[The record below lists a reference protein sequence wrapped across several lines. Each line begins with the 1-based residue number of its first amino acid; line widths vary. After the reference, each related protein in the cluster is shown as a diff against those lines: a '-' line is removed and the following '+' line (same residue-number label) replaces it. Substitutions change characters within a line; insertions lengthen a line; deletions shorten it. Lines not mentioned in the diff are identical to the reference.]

1 MRCSKFLLLVI
12 IAAIITAGVFFIN
25 NRQAERQPPHQTPP
39 SNNNQQIPTPPPSA
53 PIKFIHTEGQKIRD
67 QNGNEIFLRGFNIGP
82 VKFASYKDGL
92 NTLEQIDAFNDIVLK
107 NYISQWDVINMKN
120 MGANVLRAHSY
131 LRFYTLE
138 TGSYQYDEG
147 YLKTLDDLINI
158 AYSKGISVII
168 TMTGA
173 GQNEHQNETNGL
185 GNTLWTDHDLRSRVI
200 AAWKYI
206 AKYYANNPG
215 VAGYDILNEPSPTSE
230 EIFHAFYKD
239 VIDEIRQVDRNH
251 MIILSANYFSEEAV
265 YSCGGEYNDS
275 NVLLQIHQYV
285 DANKNAEENPESVI
299 YPTREL
305 LEQKLQKMYLFWPEL
320 QKHPLFIGEFSA
332 LWESEEK
339 GLRWTKDMIELMNQ
353 YGIHWTYFSYKH
365 IFGQTRGLYGA
376 IEWWQKDVT
385 PEQIDNLE
393 ISEGQK
399 LLLQTT
405 ENYLINQEVGKIL
418 KDGFKFK

>member
-173 GQNEHQNETNGL
+173 GQNEHQNETM
-185 GNTLWTDHDLRSRVI
+185 V
-200 AAWKYI
+200 
-206 AKYYANNPG
+206 
-215 VAGYDILNEPSPTSE
+215 
-230 EIFHAFYKD
+230 
-239 VIDEIRQVDRNH
+239 
-251 MIILSANYFSEEAV
+251 
-265 YSCGGEYNDS
+265 
-275 NVLLQIHQYV
+275 
-285 DANKNAEENPESVI
+285 
-299 YPTREL
+299 
-305 LEQKLQKMYLFWPEL
+305 
-320 QKHPLFIGEFSA
+320 
-332 LWESEEK
+332 
-339 GLRWTKDMIELMNQ
+339 
-353 YGIHWTYFSYKH
+353 
-365 IFGQTRGLYGA
+365 
-376 IEWWQKDVT
+376 
-385 PEQIDNLE
+385 
-393 ISEGQK
+393 
-399 LLLQTT
+399 
-405 ENYLINQEVGKIL
+405 
-418 KDGFKFK
+418 